1 MQRLTAGKGV
11 FMLVARHVLPPRIE
25 ASPPRLRIPAAG
37 VRSGLVFLLALALG
51 PLWSGAANA
60 AGARGFQTTG
70 TAASPGVWTIT
81 IESFPVFGADPRA
94 YAFFPGA
101 LEPQSTASTIVNV
114 PVGTGSTALATNQAI
129 TSALNTALYPA
140 KVARTKI
147 NRDPSLGTLVTDTG
161 SFTMSISGGVPGQDL
176 AETSPLCCPGATPT
190 GVLVIG
196 GLIMLVGAFRVR
208 GGGA

>member
-1 MQRLTAGKGV
+1 
-11 FMLVARHVLPPRIE
+11 MLVARHCV
-25 ASPPRLRIPAAG
+25 SPPVEVSPPGRRSAA
-37 VRSGLVFLLALALG
+37 RTSRAGLALLLALTFLPA
-51 PLWSGAANA
+51 GAGIARA

-70 TAASPGVWTIT
+70 TSVAPGVWTIT

-101 LEPQSTASTIVNV
+101 LEPQGTASTIINV
-114 PVGTGSTALATNQAI
+114 PVASGSTALATNQAI
-129 TSALNTALYPA
+129 TAAMNTALYPA

-161 SFTMSISGGVPGQDL
+161 SFTMSIAGSVPGQDL

-190 GVLVIG
+190 GILVIG
-196 GLIMLVGAFRVR
+196 GLIMLVGVIRIR
-208 GGGA
+208 NGGA